1 MPDLLLLLAY
11 AGAGF
16 FGATVARRK
25 GYDDGW
31 LIVLIL
37 ILGPLGLIPML
48 IAPARVLRVG
58 TVVRTV
64 APIALDDGRRIP
76 RGHVSVV
83 RAVSVVDDVV
93 VCRITDPDR
102 GPHWVAQQSLGRV
115 AGARLRSDR
124 SQLGE

>member
-1 MPDLLLLLAY
+1 VVYLLLLLCY
-11 AGAGF
+11 AGAGYL
-16 FGATVARRK
+16 GATLARRK
-25 GYDDGW
+25 GYDDNW
-31 LIVLIL
+31 LLLLLIL
-37 ILGPLGLIPML
+37 AGPVALIPML

-83 RAVSVVDDVV
+83 RAVTLIDDVV

-102 GPHWVAQQSLGRV
+102 GAHWVAQQSLGRV

-124 SQLGE
+124 PQLGD